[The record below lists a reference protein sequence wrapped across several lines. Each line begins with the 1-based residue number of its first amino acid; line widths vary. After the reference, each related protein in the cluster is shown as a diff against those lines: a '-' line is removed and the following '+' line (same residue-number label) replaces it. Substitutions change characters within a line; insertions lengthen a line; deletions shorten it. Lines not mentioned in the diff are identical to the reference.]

1 MTALG
6 EVGTHT
12 DITPNCGVKIISL
25 CTDATVDAADTL
37 ELDLSDYGCTNV
49 HAVFGF
55 SEQTTGSIVILDQ
68 PIVTLVTTSVLKITV
83 PAGTDNDNRNY
94 LIFAY

>member
-1 MTALG
+1 MTDLG

-12 DITPNCGVKIISL
+12 DITPNCGVKIISWY
-25 CTDATVDAADTL
+25 TDATVDAADTL
-37 ELDLSDYGCTNV
+37 EIDLADYGCTKV

-68 PIVTLVTTSVLKITV
+68 PITTLVTTGVLKVTV